1 MQNETQF
8 PMLKVGVV
16 GYGYWGPNLVRNFD
30 TGKKSAVTFVC
41 DANPKAL
48 ERVRQRYANIPVTVS
63 MADLLQSADV
73 DAVVIA
79 TPVATHFDLAMAC
92 LKAGKH
98 VFVEK
103 PIASSTVQARQLIA
117 EAASRELV
125 LMVDHTFLYTGA
137 VRKMHEMVAQGD
149 LGDIYYYDSVR
160 INLGLFQRDVNVL
173 WDLAV
178 HDLSIMDYI
187 LPYKPC
193 AVSATGISHVE
204 GSPVNTA
211 YVTLFFKEACIGH
224 IHVSWLSPVKIRH
237 TLVGGSRKMIVY
249 NDLDPSEKIRIYDK
263 GITLNTDRE
272 IAYKALVSYRVGD
285 MVAPQI
291 EGAEALQVEVDHFI
305 QCVAEGKPPLSDGA
319 SGLRVVEILEA
330 ATQSMSRRGEP
341 VNLK

>member
-1 MQNETQF
+1 
-8 PMLKVGVV
+8 MLKVGIV

-30 TGKKSAVTFVC
+30 TRTKSVVTFVC
-41 DANPKAL
+41 DANQNAL
-48 ERVRQRYANIPVTVS
+48 ARVRQRHANIPTTAS
-63 MADLLQSADV
+63 MADLLQSVDV
-73 DAVVIA
+73 DAVAIA

-103 PIASSTVQARQLIA
+103 PIASSAVHARQLIA
-117 EAASRELV
+117 EAAKRKLI

-137 VRKMHEMVAQGD
+137 VRKIREMVTQGD

-193 AVSATGISHVE
+193 AVSATGISHVA
-204 GSPVNTA
+204 GSPANTA
-211 YVTLFFKEACIGH
+211 YVTLFFKEACIAH
-224 IHVSWLSPVKIRH
+224 VQVSWLSPVKIRH

-263 GITLNTDRE
+263 GITLNSDRE
-272 IAYKALVSYRVGD
+272 SAYKALVGYRMGD

-291 EGAEALQVEVDHFI
+291 EGAEALQVEVEHFI
-305 QCVAEGKPPLSDGA
+305 QCIAEGKPPLSDGA

-341 VNLK
+341 VELR